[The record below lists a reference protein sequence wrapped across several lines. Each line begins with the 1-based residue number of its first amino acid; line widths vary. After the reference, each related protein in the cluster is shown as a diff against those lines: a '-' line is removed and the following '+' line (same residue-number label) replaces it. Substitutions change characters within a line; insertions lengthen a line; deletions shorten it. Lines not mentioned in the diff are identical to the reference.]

1 MVFSLPHS
9 LRGDSSAHTCPT
21 AVLKP
26 LQRLH
31 QDPGAHGIW
40 THRRGIPH
48 SMASARRPISA
59 AHHHSGDTY
68 PSHACGSPQGTL
80 VGSQKEAPGF
90 NSWQW
95 GPSCVTLGELPNFS
109 ELL

>member
-26 LQRLH
+26 LWRLH

-59 AHHHSGDTY
+59 AHHHSGDISITCLWVTSGN
-68 PSHACGSPQGTL
+68 PRGKSEGGPGVQLLAVGTQL
-80 VGSQKEAPGF
+80 CDPG
-90 NSWQW
+90 
-95 GPSCVTLGELPNFS
+95 
-109 ELL
+109 